1 MQLIQN
7 IKFPALGQSFSSST
21 VCVSGCLAL
30 RWGWCLS
37 LQEPCAIKAGS
48 FSAAGACLEHKTLP
62 FGMQVI
68 NHSALLT
75 RESFTAETVCSGFF
89 IRDKEAL
96 IRWSLVV
103 ASLSTLE
110 DLVAGFSKPVLK
122 KFQRALVPTS
132 CSRLQCQR
140 QGGGSICHQSGSW
153 DLFISRWER
162 RIRQDKTWD
171 SLIITYVL

>member
-1 MQLIQN
+1 MR
-7 IKFPALGQSFSSST
+7 
-21 VCVSGCLAL
+21 VSGCLAL

-48 FSAAGACLEHKTLP
+48 FSAAGAYLEHKTLS
-62 FGMQVI
+62 FGIQVI

-75 RESFTAETVCSGFF
+75 QESFTAETVCNGFF

-96 IRWSLVV
+96 VLWSLVV
-103 ASLSTLE
+103 ARLSTPE

-122 KFQRALVPTS
+122 KCQRTLVPTS
-132 CSRLQCQR
+132 CSRLYCQR
-140 QGGGSICHQSGSW
+140 QGVSICDQSGSC

-162 RIRQDKTWD
+162 RIPQDKTWD
-171 SLIITYVL
+171 SLLITYVL